1 MILLS
6 ALPKRVESWSIS
18 TPTAANL
25 TKPLL
30 PEQLRVHP
38 MPGQWSTNGIVFD
51 ECTFNN
57 MTKNGIV
64 TWDAI
69 FNVRER
75 NKFSGSPIG
84 ILASGSAPLSGW
96 ITVGVLGQEGAD
108 RNLFEN
114 NVVGIRAT
122 SNSKVRIFS
131 NDFDNSNFDIAINGT
146 TQSLITDNLFN
157 NSAAGNQFENTGSNF
172 NQNLC
177 NVYTDNFVGTDIVG
191 SNTGFQFLQED
202 FTTLLH
208 DLFLEGVS
216 SNPGQIQ
223 TFQGSNGAAR
233 WNYFSAGKPENIKTS
248 TISPY
253 NNTLSFWY
261 FHPNPVIDARL
272 KPLCPLNDI
281 CTPHSNFNNWFT
293 SGTGPGCIFPEPP
306 DTPPCPTEPCLEA
319 IRLEI
324 TQKTAEYTQYPSDT
338 LLAQLQVLITE
349 REWITDELI
358 WGYMASGD
366 WTSVETLLNEDLNPA
381 NRRRLVG
388 AKLAQKQYAGA
399 TAILQSFP
407 QVTADDAY
415 FAHVQTINT
424 ARLSDTAFVLSGEQE
439 VALLAIAEAPSP
451 EAGYAQALLG
461 LLTDRTFMPR
471 LPDLIYERSIDVQKQ
486 FNPPVME
493 VSPNPV
499 SDLLQVR
506 IPPSNGPRTLELRS
520 LTTGALVQSLQASEQ
535 ELFTIPVQNLPSGL
549 YLLVLREQGAVVEHC
564 KIIVQH

>member
-1 MILLS
+1 
-6 ALPKRVESWSIS
+6 
-18 TPTAANL
+18 
-25 TKPLL
+25 
-30 PEQLRVHP
+30 
-38 MPGQWSTNGIVFD
+38 
-51 ECTFNN
+51 
-57 MTKNGIV
+57 
-64 TWDAI
+64 
-69 FNVRER
+69 
-75 NKFSGSPIG
+75 
-84 ILASGSAPLSGW
+84 
-96 ITVGVLGQEGAD
+96 
-108 RNLFEN
+108 
-114 NVVGIRAT
+114 
-122 SNSKVRIFS
+122 
-131 NDFDNSNFDIAINGT
+131 
-146 TQSLITDNLFN
+146 
-157 NSAAGNQFENTGSNF
+157 
-172 NQNLC
+172 
-177 NVYTDNFVGTDIVG
+177 
-191 SNTGFQFLQED
+191 
-202 FTTLLH
+202 
-208 DLFLEGVS
+208 
-216 SNPGQIQ
+216 
-223 TFQGSNGAAR
+223 
-233 WNYFSAGKPENIKTS
+233 
-248 TISPY
+248 
-253 NNTLSFWY
+253 
-261 FHPNPVIDARL
+261 
-272 KPLCPLNDI
+272 
-281 CTPHSNFNNWFT
+281 
-293 SGTGPGCIFPEPP
+293 
-306 DTPPCPTEPCLEA
+306 
-319 IRLEI
+319 
-324 TQKTAEYTQYPSDT
+324 
-338 LLAQLQVLITE
+338 
-349 REWITDELI
+349 
-358 WGYMASGD
+358 MASGD